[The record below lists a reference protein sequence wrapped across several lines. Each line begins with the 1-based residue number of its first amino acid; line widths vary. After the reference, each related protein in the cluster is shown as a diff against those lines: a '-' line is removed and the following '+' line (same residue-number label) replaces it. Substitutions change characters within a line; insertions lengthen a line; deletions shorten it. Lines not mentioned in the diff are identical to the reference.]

1 MFQGFPQGA
10 SQIAQ
15 GATLYIFN
23 RKDFSTALASVTGV
37 SQPHVSKAAQ
47 NNPTLGM
54 QGFVVDLS
62 LNIGGDTTTI
72 EFPVNSTAANY
83 PEKGWF
89 VSTDQEA
96 VTREIQAAVNNSKQ
110 YLAQRPYHE
119 MVVQKGPS
127 LIMQIN
133 PAKQLEAQQA
143 QKIAMLEDRLAAM
156 DGKFDQMV
164 SLLSA
169 AVHGNT
175 EKPKEE

>member
-23 RKDFSTALASVTGV
+23 RKEFSTALATVTGV

-47 NNPTLGM
+47 TNPALGM

-62 LNIGGDTTTI
+62 LNIGGDTTSI

-83 PEKGWF
+83 PDKGWL
-89 VSTDQEA
+89 VSTDQET
-96 VTREIQAAVNNSKQ
+96 VTREIQAVVNNSKQ
-110 YLAQRPYHE
+110 VLAQTPYHE
-119 MVVQKGPS
+119 MVVKKGPS

-133 PAKQLEAQQA
+133 PAKQIEAQQA

-169 AVHGNT
+169 AVHKN